1 VWVAASAR
9 QTGGTRLGSRGPGGR
24 SGNDNWPVVE
34 VVADLER
41 GRESYAMGAWL
52 DAYESLSAADGA
64 AALGAED
71 LELLATA
78 AYMLGQVE
86 DYLACLERAYRAH
99 LDAGEALAALR
110 CAFWI
115 GVHLAQRG
123 DMGGAGGWLGRAQR
137 LLDPEGE
144 DRAEAGYLLLPLVFQ
159 KEGSGD
165 LEGAAATAAKAAAIG
180 ERLGDPDLFA
190 LAAHERGHVLIR
202 LGRIEEGLALLDEA
216 MVAVTAGEL
225 APIPS
230 GIVYCGVILA
240 CKDAHELRRA
250 QEWTAALTAWCGRQP
265 DLVAFT
271 GRCLVHRAEIMR
283 LHGAWAEAL
292 QEARRAGERCLRG
305 ENPAAAG
312 EACYQRGEIHRLRGD
327 FQAAEEAYGEANAQG
342 REPQPG
348 FALMRLAQG
357 KVDAAAAAISR
368 VEKETT
374 EPGGR
379 AAILPAY
386 VEIMLAVDRFDA
398 ADEACGELDSLA
410 EGRRKDAIEALAAQA
425 RGAVELARG
434 DALAALPPL
443 RNAGRIW
450 QEFEAPYE
458 SARIRELL
466 GRACREVG
474 DQDAARL
481 ELEAARDAF
490 EGLGAAADLARVSM
504 LAELA
509 AAGQSH
515 GLTERELEVLRLV
528 AAGRSNREIAAA
540 LVISEHTVAR
550 HLQNIFAKLG
560 LSSRTAATAFAFEH
574 GLV

>member
-1 VWVAASAR
+1 
-9 QTGGTRLGSRGPGGR
+9 
-24 SGNDNWPVVE
+24 
-34 VVADLER
+34 
-41 GRESYAMGAWL
+41 
-52 DAYESLSAADGA
+52 
-64 AALGAED
+64 
-71 LELLATA
+71 
-78 AYMLGQVE
+78 
-86 DYLACLERAYRAH
+86 
-99 LDAGEALAALR
+99 
-110 CAFWI
+110 
-115 GVHLAQRG
+115 
-123 DMGGAGGWLGRAQR
+123 
-137 LLDPEGE
+137 
-144 DRAEAGYLLLPLVFQ
+144 
-159 KEGSGD
+159 
-165 LEGAAATAAKAAAIG
+165 
-180 ERLGDPDLFA
+180 
-190 LAAHERGHVLIR
+190 
-202 LGRIEEGLALLDEA
+202 
-216 MVAVTAGEL
+216 
-225 APIPS
+225 
-230 GIVYCGVILA
+230 
-240 CKDAHELRRA
+240 
-250 QEWTAALTAWCGRQP
+250 
-265 DLVAFT
+265 
-271 GRCLVHRAEIMR
+271 
-283 LHGAWAEAL
+283 
-292 QEARRAGERCLRG
+292 
-305 ENPAAAG
+305 
-312 EACYQRGEIHRLRGD
+312 
-327 FQAAEEAYGEANAQG
+327 
-342 REPQPG
+342 
-348 FALMRLAQG
+348 MRLAQG